1 MGDRFEGPF
10 TGGPPPSALIVDEP
24 PLEAFRLVD
33 IWRSVVAVVVISWSV
48 LAALAGRVLRRRR
61 TTVVET
67 ACDGLIDGFIHLG
80 PTFVK
85 QGQILASSGGM
96 FPAVLANAARR
107 CLDEVPPFPTELVHQ
122 TIEGDLG
129 APVEQI
135 FATFDDRPLSA
146 ASIGQVHACTLLDGR
161 DAVVKV
167 QRPDIREQMATDL
180 RNMYRIA
187 KLIEWTPW
195 GRTSGAKGIIRDLH
209 SVTFRELNPAL
220 EAYQQDRFRDNIG
233 VFGDNTLI
241 TAPEVYWDHCGPRI
255 ICMERVHG
263 LPMDEFE
270 EIASRGIDG
279 QSILRRGAKVWA
291 EGAMVHGPFHGDMHA
306 GNIWV
311 LDDGRGCYLD
321 FGIMGDLPPEW
332 RDVLKDLFY
341 TCAFDLDFVR
351 VAKAFRRVGAV
362 PPDVGTDEELGALMG
377 SVIGTMLNDGFG
389 SIDVAALVA
398 QSLEMLKT
406 YNASVPQEL
415 ALIAK
420 QLLYIDR
427 YTKFLAPD
435 YSITADPY
443 IVQNVFPEEAAAKA
457 AQLGVVLD
465 DTDPAF
471 EKGVHPAAVEPE
483 LVDPVES

>member
-1 MGDRFEGPF
+1 MEGGLMGDSFEGPF
-10 TGGPPPSALIVDEP
+10 TGGPPASALVVDEP
-24 PLEAFRLVD
+24 PLDELRLVD
-33 IWRSVVAVVVISWSV
+33 LWRTVVAVAVISWSV

-146 ASIGQVHACTLLDGR
+146 ASIGQVHACTLRDGR
-161 DAVVKV
+161 EAVVKV

-187 KLIEWTPW
+187 RFIEWTPW
-195 GRTSGAKGIIRDLH
+195 GRTSGAKGIIADLH

-220 EAYQQDRFRDNIG
+220 EAFQQDRFRDNIG
-233 VFGDNTLI
+233 FFGDNTLI

-279 QSILRRGAKVWA
+279 QSSEGLGRRGD
-291 EGAMVHGPFHGDMHA
+291 GARPVPRRHA
-306 GNIWV
+306 
-311 LDDGRGCYLD
+311 
-321 FGIMGDLPPEW
+321 
-332 RDVLKDLFY
+332 
-341 TCAFDLDFVR
+341 
-351 VAKAFRRVGAV
+351 RRQH
-362 PPDVGTDEELGALMG
+362 LGARRRPG
-377 SVIGTMLNDGFG
+377 
-389 SIDVAALVA
+389 
-398 QSLEMLKT
+398 
-406 YNASVPQEL
+406 
-415 ALIAK
+415 
-420 QLLYIDR
+420 LLPRLRDH
-427 YTKFLAPD
+427 
-435 YSITADPY
+435 
-443 IVQNVFPEEAAAKA
+443 
-457 AQLGVVLD
+457 G
-465 DTDPAF
+465 
-471 EKGVHPAAVEPE
+471 
-483 LVDPVES
+483 